1 MSSYNNISKD
11 FYSSVNN
18 IGSNPTVLVIL
29 ISTIIVYYIIFS
41 FFGTSN
47 SFNSDNSNNGLVILY
62 SLLWGIIILLVLI
75 NGISYF
81 FNINIITELENI
93 FHEKPK
99 INIKSIS
106 DISNTNIKKDIKET
120 YHIPG
125 NRFTYND
132 AQAVCKAY
140 DGELATY
147 DQVAD
152 SYKKG
157 GSWCSY
163 GWTMKQLGLYPT
175 SQGDWLKLQK
185 KEGHEYDCGIPG
197 VNGGYVANPYIPL
210 GANCYGVKPKQSE
223 LEKEY
228 LSDKSIYP
236 KTHKEYLFDE
246 RVKYWKNRIGNIL
259 ISPFNNNRWY
269 N

>member
-41 FFGTSN
+41 FLGTSN

-132 AQAVCKAY
+132 AKAVCKAY

-210 GANCYGVKPKQSE
+210 GANCYGVKPKQSD

-259 ISPFNNNRWY
+259 ISPFNNNKWY